1 MSSTV
6 SVTGWIGDRGGVD
19 EVRSE
24 TVQHDDEEE
33 GQPEVRKKTAGSR
46 AHSNPTHAN
55 ESGHAGMG
63 GNFAQSK

>member
-1 MSSTV
+1 
-6 SVTGWIGDRGGVD
+6 VD